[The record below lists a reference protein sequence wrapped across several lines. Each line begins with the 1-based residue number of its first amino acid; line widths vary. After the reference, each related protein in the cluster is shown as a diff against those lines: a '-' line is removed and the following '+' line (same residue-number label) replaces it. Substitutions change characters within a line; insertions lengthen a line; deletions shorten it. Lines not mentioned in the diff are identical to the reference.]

1 MPVTADLAGFAAYL
15 DGEIAA
21 YLGDDLGP
29 RIKDDAV
36 RYAPLGVSTPATSR
50 WPAHE
55 AGELKA
61 SIEDHLEG
69 PRTLIVAA
77 HAPYAVYVDWG
88 PPAQYRR
95 ARPVVAA
102 RLDAVRTSTSGRTS
116 TTPVPRRAVSP
127 AALCQERA

>member
-1 MPVTADLAGFAAYL
+1 MPVTADLAGFAAFL

-36 RYAPLGVSTPATSR
+36 RFAPLGVSTPATVR
-50 WPAHE
+50 WPPHE

-77 HAPYAVYVDWG
+77 HAPYAAYVELGTSPHSIDAHG
-88 PPAQYRR
+88 PWSLHNAVTGQYFGPHVNHPGTPPEPYLRPALYSVR
-95 ARPVVAA
+95 A
-102 RLDAVRTSTSGRTS
+102 
-116 TTPVPRRAVSP
+116 
-127 AALCQERA
+127 